1 MFQVTRVLH
10 QQCFFSTG
18 QLTPPLSLKLHR
30 AHTGPFGIMHVGQLQ
45 RFNFKRSHDRPV
57 RRRREGG
64 GGGGVVHVTPRN
76 AQGTVSGTLVVVSLV
91 VVSLVVVS
99 FGAQHGLG
107 GGVGSARGGGDGQRR
122 FTPRTGHEKEECCQE
137 ERKMLPGE
145 ECCQEKKILLS
156 GKIMLSRNVDVGG
169 KKE

>member
-64 GGGGVVHVTPRN
+64 GGGNVVHVTPRN
-76 AQGTVSGTLVVVSLV
+76 AQGTVSGTLV

-122 FTPRTGHEKEECCQE
+122 FTPCTGHERRRMLSSGKKKNVV
-137 ERKMLPGE
+137 RKKGIMLPGKNM
-145 ECCQEKKILLS
+145 CCREMLMS
-156 GKIMLSRNVDVGG
+156 GKKNNVVR

>member
-64 GGGGVVHVTPRN
+64 GGGGGGNVVHVTPRN

-122 FTPRTGHEKEECCQE
+122 FTPRTGHERRRMLSSGKKKNVV
-137 ERKMLPGE
+137 RKKGIMLSGKRTMLPGKNNVV
-145 ECCQEKKILLS
+145 EKC
-156 GKIMLSRNVDVGG
+156 
-169 KKE
+169 

>member
-107 GGVGSARGGGDGQRR
+107 GGVGSARGGGDGQRG
-122 FTPRTGHEKEECCQE
+122 FTPRTGSRKKKNVVVREKEEC
-137 ERKMLPGE
+137 
-145 ECCQEKKILLS
+145 
-156 GKIMLSRNVDVGG
+156 
-169 KKE
+169 